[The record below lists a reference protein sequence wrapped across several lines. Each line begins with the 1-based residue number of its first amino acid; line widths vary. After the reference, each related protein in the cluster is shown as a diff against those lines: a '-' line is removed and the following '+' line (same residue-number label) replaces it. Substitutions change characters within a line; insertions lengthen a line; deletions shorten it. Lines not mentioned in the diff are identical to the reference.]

1 MSELPD
7 LNVTALAAGKGYQGK
22 EQGRYGRSK
31 RGLAQSGPFD
41 MSGLLWY
48 SVDTSTE
55 GAAKITMKQ
64 GWLAVSEYQSIDID
78 GTWSGMRVLKN
89 VEVEEEEI
97 VVAHETEGQFIYLKV
112 SFVLSSASRYRAQ
125 FQSVSLTPT
134 FPDTYDTE
142 SFVGNTGDASAGSS
156 HDHPMDH
163 SHSIVLKAGGKNQ
176 LSAGLLGSYK
186 QYASHEYV
194 LSETPLADTDD
205 EIYFKM
211 ATIVVADDVVTSL
224 TPHIIGCPITIPL
237 VSVTYG
243 DGIGD

>member
-1 MSELPD
+1 MIELPD

-31 RGLAQSGPFD
+31 RGLASTGPFD

-55 GAAKITMKQ
+55 GAAKITMKK

-97 VVAHETEGQFIYLKV
+97 TVAHETEGQFIYLKV
-112 SFVLSSASRYRAQ
+112 EYVLSAASAYRAQ

-134 FPDTYDTE
+134 FPDTYNTE
-142 SFVGNTGDASAGSS
+142 SFVGDTGDGGIG
-156 HDHPMDH
+156 HTHPMDH

-176 LSAGLLGSYK
+176 LSAGLLVSYK

-194 LSETPLADTDD
+194 LSETPLVDTDD

-243 DGIGD
+243 DGQGD